1 MSASTLRRRAAAAAA
16 SAALLLALAACSP
29 GTPSE
34 GAGTA
39 QTPTAA
45 ASTPKACWADLGG
58 TVDAVSGTPGLQV
71 VLLGSGTRT
80 VVISNQSDGDLCVWL
95 PLTRTL
101 MDKGFR
107 VALYNYVG
115 NSGENLEAVV
125 KHLRAGGAGSIA
137 VLGGSEGAKASIVA
151 AAALDPQ
158 PAALVSLSPEVAL
171 QRVPVEPS
179 AAAVRCPALFVT
191 GDDDGYGSTPATKTF
206 YAVSPSA
213 DKKLI
218 VVPGKDH
225 GIELLSHQDVNEAVL
240 AFLAEHLA

>member
-1 MSASTLRRRAAAAAA
+1 MSASALGRRAAVAAA
-16 SAALLLALAACSP
+16 SAALLLALAACSA
-29 GTPSE
+29 GSPSE
-34 GAGTA
+34 GAATSP
-39 QTPTAA
+39 TPTAA
-45 ASTPKACWADLGG
+45 ASAPKPCWAGLGG
-58 TVDAVSGTPGLQV
+58 TTADVSGTPGLEV

-95 PLTRTL
+95 PFARTL
-101 MDKGFR
+101 LDKGFR

-115 NSGENLEAVV
+115 NSGENLQAVV
-125 KHLRAGGAGSIA
+125 KHLRASGAGSIA

-191 GDDDGYGSTPATKTF
+191 GDDDGFGSTPATKTF
-206 YAVSPSA
+206 YEVSPST

-218 VVPGKDH
+218 VIPGKDH
-225 GIELLSHQDVNEAVL
+225 GIELLSHPDVNEAVL
-240 AFLAEHLA
+240 AFLAEHLT